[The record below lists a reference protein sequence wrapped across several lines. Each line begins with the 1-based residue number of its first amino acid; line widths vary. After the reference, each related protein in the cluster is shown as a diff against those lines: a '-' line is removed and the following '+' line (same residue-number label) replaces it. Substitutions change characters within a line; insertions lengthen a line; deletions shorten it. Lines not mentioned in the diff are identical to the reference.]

1 MAYIILFILTINIKW
16 IMYNKLYINIMFIK
30 FLIKFSVLFYSK
42 IFYLIKLKLKLCIT
56 IF

>member
-1 MAYIILFILTINIKW
+1 MAYVILFILTINIKW
-16 IMYNKLYINIMFIK
+16 IMYNKLYIIIMFIK